1 MNKQLITFKSII
13 IIAVIIAVIDQYT
26 KYLVIEKLKISNV
39 PVKLAYIFQLR
50 LVKNTG
56 AAFNLLSNNT
66 TFLSFLSLIVAISII
81 FWLWY
86 NQPLILMRGLG
97 MGFLLGGTIGNGL
110 DRFRLGFVIDFI
122 EVKSINFPIFN
133 LADISINIAILFFLL
148 DSIRRKK

>member
-13 IIAVIIAVIDQYT
+13 LIAVIIATIDQYT
-26 KYLVIEKLKISNV
+26 KYLIIEKLKISNI
-39 PVKLAYIFQLR
+39 PVNLAYIFQLR

-66 TFLSFLSLIVAISII
+66 TFLSFLSLIVGISII

-86 NQPLILMRGLG
+86 NQPLILIRGLG

-122 EVKSINFPIFN
+122 EIKAINFPIFN
-133 LADISINIAILFFLL
+133 LADISINLAIFLL
-148 DSIRRKK
+148 LLDNLRSKK